1 LAVIALLLL
10 PRFTASARDLQ
21 RDPQTPPR
29 ISIPDGAIVDAVTIE
44 TYGQVK
50 PGVVRRYLSLRKGA
64 RLDQAAVDNDF
75 NNLVKLGGYRVRL
88 AVAPGS
94 GAKTMTLHWI
104 VMLPW
109 FKLTAHPFYEEAP
122 LADPTRGVGFVVT
135 SPQLSKSGGNVA
147 FVTSQNRFAHHYFVT
162 FTSPLHVDPAAGRE
176 SDLIVSVLGE
186 QNAFRVSFPRGLT
199 IYNFTAGAET
209 QYLLRDRNGNQF
221 EVGLREE
228 RSTSSPPSGIVSP
241 FIRPS
246 SLGPAR
252 NSIAQIGVSHACS
265 RGPTGGWY
273 PPYCHTQYR
282 AAMYDAIGALGST
295 SEFQAYIADVAQYIP
310 VRTSTLALHAVA
322 VRTGGVLPE
331 SRLLCTAAL
340 RAFPEPFCGT
350 DGQLLQAEYRIRDAA
365 MQSLK
370 FVIFTETGAT
380 RVRGGTQPF
389 ALPTFQWHADSG
401 IEIRYRGVTI
411 DVARGS
417 LGYRLNVALAAQAF

>member
-1 LAVIALLLL
+1 
-10 PRFTASARDLQ
+10 
-21 RDPQTPPR
+21 
-29 ISIPDGAIVDAVTIE
+29 VDAVTIE
-44 TYGQVK
+44 TYGQVR
-50 PGVVRRYLSLRKGA
+50 PNVVRRYLALRKGSP
-64 RLDQAAVDNDF
+64 LDQTALDGDYA
-75 NNLVKLGGYRVRL
+75 NLVKLGGYRVRL
-88 AVAPGS
+88 TVAPGS
-94 GAKTMTLHWI
+94 GANTMTLHWI

-135 SPQLSKSGGNVA
+135 SPQLSKSGANVA
-147 FVTSQNRFAHHYFVT
+147 FVTSQNRWAHHYFVT
-162 FTSPLHVDPAAGRE
+162 YTSPLQIDPAAGRE

-186 QNAFRVSFPRGLT
+186 QNAFRVSFPQSLT
-199 IYNFTAGAET
+199 IYNWTAGAET
-209 QYLLRDRNGNQF
+209 QYLLRERNGNQF
-221 EVGLREE
+221 EVGLRDE

-252 NSIAQIGVSHACS
+252 NPIAEIGVAHACG
-265 RGPTGGWY
+265 RGPAGGWY
-273 PPYCHTQYR
+273 PPYCHAQYR
-282 AAMYDAIGALGST
+282 AAIYDAVGGLGAT
-295 SEFQAYIADVAQYIP
+295 SEFQAYVADVAQYIP
-310 VRTSTLALHAVA
+310 VHTSTLALHAVA

-340 RAFPEPFCGT
+340 RGYPEPFCGT

-365 MQSLK
+365 LQSLK

-401 IEIRYRGVTI
+401 IGIRYRGLTI

-417 LGYRLNVALAAQAF
+417 LGYRLNLALSEQAF